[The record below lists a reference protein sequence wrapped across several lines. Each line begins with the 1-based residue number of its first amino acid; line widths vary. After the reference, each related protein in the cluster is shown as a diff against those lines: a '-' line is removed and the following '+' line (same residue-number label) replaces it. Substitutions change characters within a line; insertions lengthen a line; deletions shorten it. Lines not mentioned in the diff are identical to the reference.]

1 MGTQSGGSRLSD
13 KGGGGVGGHPDPEIR
28 GGPVTKNWGGV
39 GGHPDPEIRGGPVSR
54 NFFRPFGRPFGRKIR
69 GAGPPGPSSGSATA
83 NQPNRLLKCKENH
96 SKLSEI
102 FRNITPHHFTWSS
115 EPREGLACCSAKG
128 VPSFLGY
135 FKTLSIG
142 PVPGIEP
149 ATSCSA
155 VNTLYRLS

>member
-1 MGTQSGGSRLSD
+1 M
-13 KGGGGVGGHPDPEIR
+13 
-28 GGPVTKNWGGV
+28 

-102 FRNITPHHFTWSS
+102 FRNITPPQKTKKQKNEKEKKKHF
-115 EPREGLACCSAKG
+115 
-128 VPSFLGY
+128 
-135 FKTLSIG
+135 I
-142 PVPGIEP
+142 
-149 ATSCSA
+149 
-155 VNTLYRLS
+155 